1 MSLHLQLVW
10 YMSSSPVVA
19 EWDGLPAAALA
30 FASVGEFFTGL
41 YAAQTCTAATQHLLD
56 CSGYGRHAAT
66 HV

>member
-30 FASVGEFFTGL
+30 FASGGEFFTGL
-41 YAAQTCTAATQHLLD
+41 YAAQTCTATTHHLLE
-56 CSGYGRHAAT
+56 CSRYRKHAAT